1 METWTTPPE
10 AGGLPCSQQVIV
22 ILWESAMSAVLRA
35 VRPRPYVEPVP
46 AQAPGP
52 LRPDWLAEAARLSG
66 KSLHLGLALS
76 CLAARRR
83 APGVPLTRRTL
94 AQWSISRDACYDG
107 LRRLEAAGL
116 VQVWRL
122 PGRSPR
128 VILLEPGRDR
138 PLDVGATS
146 RSPAN

>member
-1 METWTTPPE
+1 VT
-10 AGGLPCSQQVIV
+10 I
-22 ILWESAMSAVLRA
+22 
-35 VRPRPYVEPVP
+35 P
-46 AQAPGP
+46 ASAPGP
-52 LRPDWLAEAARLSG
+52 VRPDWLAEAARLSG
-66 KSLHLGLALS
+66 KSLHLGLALALS

-128 VILLEPGRDR
+128 VILLEPGRDQ
-138 PLDVGATS
+138 PLDVGVTS
-146 RSPAN
+146 GRPVN

>member
-1 METWTTPPE
+1 M
-10 AGGLPCSQQVIV
+10 A
-22 ILWESAMSAVLRA
+22 AVLRA
-35 VRPRPYVEPVP
+35 ARSRPHPVP
-46 AQAPGP
+46 IAASAPGP

-128 VILLEPGRDR
+128 VILLEPGQDR
-138 PLDVGATS
+138 PLDVGVTS
-146 RSPAN
+146 WNSAH